1 MRALM
6 TQALPLFERTNG
18 VSVDIEFRL
27 ASAHKKAIEDG
38 AAFDVA
44 ILPRPELDELA
55 EHGAIARACTAD
67 RPRRAGRGA
76 NARYRQ
82 RRGALLQA
90 RSFAYSDG
98 SSGAYRGPPGKTR
111 HRRTDAAENQTHK
124 RAWGGFSCPRRSRN
138 WHTAD
143 RRDCPSRERNWPAR
157 CRPNCKMSSSTP
169 PAWHR
174 ARNTALARDFIAFM
188 ATDQAKR
195 RAASSQARPRRARLR
210 ANDRKRLRHRA
221 FKPISA

>member
-1 MRALM
+1 MAALCFSVVTTRMTRAIVPTIKIFSGGAMRALM
-6 TQALPLFERTNG
+6 TFERTNG

-82 RRGALLQA
+82 RRGA
-90 RSFAYSDG
+90 
-98 SSGAYRGPPGKTR
+98 
-111 HRRTDAAENQTHK
+111 DA
-124 RAWGGFSCPRRSRN
+124 
-138 WHTAD
+138 
-143 RRDCPSRERNWPAR
+143 
-157 CRPNCKMSSSTP
+157 STP
-169 PAWHR
+169 
-174 ARNTALARDFIAFM
+174 
-188 ATDQAKR
+188 
-195 RAASSQARPRRARLR
+195 ASAVICL
-210 ANDRKRLRHRA
+210 
-221 FKPISA
+221 